1 MKSLTGLIGALADK
15 VTAILYDLPSHG
27 RSDDWDGTGD
37 LHDVATDMGRGLL
50 TEPMDLIGHSFGAT
64 IALRLAIEHPEMVR
78 SVTMIE
84 PVYFAPA
91 IADHPD
97 EMFTAL
103 GVNEEFN
110 AAWAAGDRETAT
122 RCFNRAWGDGT
133 KWADFSPR
141 ARSYMTDRI
150 HFVVGSAPFL
160 EEDSAGLLKND
171 MFARATMPALLIKGS
186 TSNAAAGYINEAIVR
201 RLPDAT
207 SAIIEGAG
215 HMAPLTHPEQ
225 VADVIR
231 GFLDSLE
238 E

>member
-1 MKSLTGLIGALADK
+1 MGSLTGLIGALADRI
-15 VTAILYDLPSHG
+15 TATLYDLPSHG
-27 RSDDWDGTGD
+27 RSSDWDGTGD
-37 LHDVATDMGRGLL
+37 LHDVATDMGRALL

-64 IALRLAIEHPEMVR
+64 VAMRLAMEHPEMVR

-97 EMFTAL
+97 EMFAAL

-110 AAWAAGDRETAT
+110 AAWDSGDRETAA
-122 RCFNRAWGDGT
+122 RCFNRAWGDGP

-171 MFARATMPALLIKGS
+171 MFARATMPALLIKGGK
-186 TSNAAAGYINEAIVR
+186 SNAAAGYINDAIAR

-207 SAIIEGAG
+207 STTIEGAG

-225 VADVIR
+225 VAVIIQA
-231 GFLDSLE
+231 FLGGLE

>member
-1 MKSLTGLIGALADK
+1 MGSLTGLIGALADRI
-15 VTAILYDLPSHG
+15 TATLYDLPSHG
-27 RSDDWDGTGD
+27 RSSDWDGTGD
-37 LHDVATDMGRGLL
+37 LHDVATDMGRALL

-64 IALRLAIEHPEMVR
+64 VAMRLAMEHPEMVR

-97 EMFTAL
+97 EMFAAL

-110 AAWAAGDRETAT
+110 AAWDSGDRETAA

-133 KWADFSPR
+133 KWANFSPR

-171 MFARATMPALLIKGS
+171 MFARATMPALLIKGGK
-186 TSNAAAGYINEAIVR
+186 SNAAAGYINDAIAR

-207 SAIIEGAG
+207 STTIEGAG

-225 VADVIR
+225 VAVIIQA
-231 GFLDSLE
+231 FLGGLE

>member
-1 MKSLTGLIGALADK
+1 MGSLTGLIGALADRI
-15 VTAILYDLPSHG
+15 TATLYDLPSHG
-27 RSDDWDGTGD
+27 RSSDWDGTGD
-37 LHDVATDMGRGLL
+37 LHDVATDMGRTLL

-64 IALRLAIEHPEMVR
+64 VAMRLAMEHPEMVR

-97 EMFTAL
+97 EMFAAL

-110 AAWAAGDRETAT
+110 AAWDSGDRETAA

-171 MFARATMPALLIKGS
+171 MFARATMPALLIKGGK
-186 TSNAAAGYINEAIVR
+186 SNAAAGYINDAIAR

-207 SAIIEGAG
+207 STTIEGAG

-225 VADVIR
+225 VAVIIQA
-231 GFLDSLE
+231 FLGGLE

>member
-1 MKSLTGLIGALADK
+1 
-15 VTAILYDLPSHG
+15 
-27 RSDDWDGTGD
+27 
-37 LHDVATDMGRGLL
+37 
-50 TEPMDLIGHSFGAT
+50 
-64 IALRLAIEHPEMVR
+64 MVR

-97 EMFTAL
+97 EMFAAL

-110 AAWAAGDRETAT
+110 AAWDSGDRETAA

-141 ARSYMTDRI
+141 ARSYMADRI

-171 MFARATMPALLIKGS
+171 MFARATMPALLIKGGK
-186 TSNAAAGYINEAIVR
+186 SNAAAGYINDAIAR

-207 SAIIEGAG
+207 STTIEGAG

-225 VADVIR
+225 VAVIIQA
-231 GFLDSLE
+231 FLGGLE

>member
-225 VADVIR
+225 GADVIR

>member
-1 MKSLTGLIGALADK
+1 MGSLTGLIGALADRI
-15 VTAILYDLPSHG
+15 TATLYDLPSHG
-27 RSDDWDGTGD
+27 RSSDWDGTGD
-37 LHDVATDMGRGLL
+37 LHDVATDMGRALL

-64 IALRLAIEHPEMVR
+64 VAMRLAMEHPEMVR

-97 EMFTAL
+97 EMFAAL

-110 AAWAAGDRETAT
+110 AAWDSGDRETAA

-171 MFARATMPALLIKGS
+171 MFARATMPALLIKGGK
-186 TSNAAAGYINEAIVR
+186 SNAAAGYINDAIAR

-207 SAIIEGAG
+207 STTIEGAG

-225 VADVIR
+225 VAVIIQA
-231 GFLDSLE
+231 FLGGVE

>member
-1 MKSLTGLIGALADK
+1 MGSLTGLIGALADRI
-15 VTAILYDLPSHG
+15 TATLYDLPSHG
-27 RSDDWDGTGD
+27 RSSDWDGTGD
-37 LHDVATDMGRGLL
+37 LHDVATDMGRALL

-64 IALRLAIEHPEMVR
+64 VAMRLAMEHPEMVR

-97 EMFTAL
+97 EMFAAL

-110 AAWAAGDRETAT
+110 AAWDSGDRETAA

-171 MFARATMPALLIKGS
+171 MFARATMPALLIKGGK
-186 TSNAAAGYINEAIVR
+186 SNAAAGYINDAIAR

-207 SAIIEGAG
+207 STTIEGAG
-215 HMAPLTHPEQ
+215 HMAQLTHPEQ
-225 VADVIR
+225 VAVIIQA
-231 GFLDSLE
+231 FLGGLE

>member
-1 MKSLTGLIGALADK
+1 MGSLTGLIGALADRI
-15 VTAILYDLPSHG
+15 TATLYDLPSHG
-27 RSDDWDGTGD
+27 RSSDWDGTGD
-37 LHDVATDMGRGLL
+37 LHDVATDMGRALL

-64 IALRLAIEHPEMVR
+64 VAMRLAMEHPEMVR

-97 EMFTAL
+97 EMFAAL

-110 AAWAAGDRETAT
+110 AAWDSGDRETAA

-133 KWADFSPR
+133 KWANFSPR

-171 MFARATMPALLIKGS
+171 MCARATRSALLIKGGK
-186 TSNAAAGYINEAIVR
+186 SNAAGGYINDAIAG

-207 SAIIEGAG
+207 STTIEGAG

-225 VADVIR
+225 VAVISQA
-231 GFLDSLE
+231 FLGGLE

>member
-1 MKSLTGLIGALADK
+1 MGSLTGLIGALADRI
-15 VTAILYDLPSHG
+15 TATLYDLPSHG
-27 RSDDWDGTGD
+27 RSSDWDGTGD
-37 LHDVATDMGRGLL
+37 LHDVATDMGRALL

-64 IALRLAIEHPEMVR
+64 VAMRLAMEHPEMVR

-97 EMFTAL
+97 EMFAAL

-110 AAWAAGDRETAT
+110 AAWDSGDRETAA
-122 RCFNRAWGDGT
+122 RCFNRAGGDGT

-171 MFARATMPALLIKGS
+171 MFARATMPALLIKGGK
-186 TSNAAAGYINEAIVR
+186 SNAAAGYINDAIAR

-207 SAIIEGAG
+207 STTIEGAG

-225 VADVIR
+225 VAVIIQA
-231 GFLDSLE
+231 FLGGLE

>member
-1 MKSLTGLIGALADK
+1 
-15 VTAILYDLPSHG
+15 
-27 RSDDWDGTGD
+27 
-37 LHDVATDMGRGLL
+37 
-50 TEPMDLIGHSFGAT
+50 MDLIGHSFGAT

>member
-122 RCFNRAWGDGT
+122 RCFKRAWGDGT

-171 MFARATMPALLIKGS
+171 MFARATMPALLIKGG

>member
-64 IALRLAIEHPEMVR
+64 VALRLAIEHPEMVR